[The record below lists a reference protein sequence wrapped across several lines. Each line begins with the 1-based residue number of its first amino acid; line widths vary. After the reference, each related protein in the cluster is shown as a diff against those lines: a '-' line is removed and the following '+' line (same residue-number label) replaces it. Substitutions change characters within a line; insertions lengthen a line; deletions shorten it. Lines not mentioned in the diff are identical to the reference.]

1 MAASALFPMSQNR
14 STPQSS
20 NDTPPTI
27 PVQLP
32 INTARTRPVS
42 TPVPLPLHEYMTDI
56 EQANYMR
63 PHQLYAQPYGHR
75 PTPQDHHRRY
85 YQYRKQNMF
94 GPYLM
99 LQTLGEGE
107 FGKVKLGMHIET
119 QQEVSLFRIH

>member
-1 MAASALFPMSQNR
+1 
-14 STPQSS
+14 
-20 NDTPPTI
+20 
-27 PVQLP
+27 
-32 INTARTRPVS
+32 
-42 TPVPLPLHEYMTDI
+42 MTDI

-63 PHQLYAQPYGHR
+63 PYQLYAQPYVNR